1 MILIIGGVVTSS
13 FVIGLNRWILDPNAP
28 RPDASAA
35 GTLLLAISVSGL
47 AIIVGLGMH
56 VARSI
61 VVREPLWEERYR
73 GPSVIAL
80 LVLAIVAANAAS
92 VSVAGDV
99 LALTEGRPP
108 TAAGSVVLLTVT
120 QAALLAV
127 AGLFVA
133 APRALA
139 GLRFV
144 PERGLWRSVGL
155 GVLLAVPAW
164 IGAQLLALISARLL
178 EPFGL
183 RPDEGVAEAAISLVD
198 PFVLAI
204 ALMVV
209 APVAEE
215 LFFRGIVYNA
225 WLREFG
231 VRRAIIGSAILFAL
245 IHGSIFVILPIFG
258 LGIALAVLYRRT
270 GSLPAAMAM
279 HSTFNGITLVLGLL
293 IRYDV
298 IRLPQ

>member
-1 MILIIGGVVTSS
+1 LILIIGGVVTSS
-13 FVIGLNRWILDPNAP
+13 FVVGLNRWLLDPNAP
-28 RPDASAA
+28 RPDAAAA
-35 GTLLLAISVSGL
+35 GTLLMAISVSGL

-73 GPSVIAL
+73 GPSVVAL
-80 LVLAIVAANAAS
+80 LVLAIIAANAAS

-99 LALTEGRPP
+99 LAVTEGRPP
-108 TAAGSVVLLTVT
+108 TTAGSVVLLTVT

-164 IGAQLLALISARLL
+164 IGAQVLGLITVRVL
-178 EPFGL
+178 ELFDVRQG
-183 RPDEGVAEAAISLVD
+183 EGIAEAAIGVVD
-198 PFVLAI
+198 PIVLAV

-215 LFFRGIVYNA
+215 IFFRGIVYNA

-231 VRRAIIGSAILFAL
+231 VRRAIIGSALLFAL
-245 IHGSIFVILPIFG
+245 IHGSIFVIPSIFG
-258 LGIALAVLYRRT
+258 LGIVLALLYRRT
-270 GSLPAAMAM
+270 GSLPASIAM
-279 HSTFNGITLVLGLL
+279 HATFNGITLVLALL
-293 IRYDV
+293 IRYDI
-298 IRLPQ
+298 IRLP